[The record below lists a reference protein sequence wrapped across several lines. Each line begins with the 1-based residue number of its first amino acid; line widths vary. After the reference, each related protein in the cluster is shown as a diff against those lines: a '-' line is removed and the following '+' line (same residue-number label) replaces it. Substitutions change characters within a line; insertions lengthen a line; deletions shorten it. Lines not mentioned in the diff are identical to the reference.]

1 MKGCYNLAKFSK
13 SISFKSACIDYESDM
28 IIETLKDETKTY
40 KLSKILREWNGV
52 DGINITFKK
61 DDELDS
67 DNVDEEYKD
76 EFREED

>member
-1 MKGCYNLAKFSK
+1 
-13 SISFKSACIDYESDM
+13 M

-67 DNVDEEYKD
+67 DNVDEEYKN
-76 EFREED
+76 ESREED

>member
-1 MKGCYNLAKFSK
+1 MAKFSK

-67 DNVDEEYKD
+67 DNVDEESGEDD
-76 EFREED
+76 E